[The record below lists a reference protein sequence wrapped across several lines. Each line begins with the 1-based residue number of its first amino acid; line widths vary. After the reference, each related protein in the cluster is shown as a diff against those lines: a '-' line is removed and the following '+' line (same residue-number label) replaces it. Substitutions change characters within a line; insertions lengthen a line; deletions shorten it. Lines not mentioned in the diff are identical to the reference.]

1 MLNEKDLNFLLYEV
15 PSGITYTDILED
27 LDIQDIP
34 QNRFNILEDI
44 IQNRELYK
52 PYISYR
58 AAILLCSWGN
68 KNGLR
73 YLREII
79 NTGVL
84 GYEQNRIY
92 GYDKSC
98 ECILNALI
106 SYWALLSTIE
116 PLNNILIRRDIYP
129 IIKKIICKSERDFFS
144 VSRVFFL
151 INNGCIE
158 YIPLMKEYLIR
169 IEKDK
174 ERNRYKIEDAKLFFK
189 ENDPDFLKWEIFQ
202 EAC

>member
-1 MLNEKDLNFLLYEV
+1 
-15 PSGITYTDILED
+15 
-27 LDIQDIP
+27 
-34 QNRFNILEDI
+34 
-44 IQNRELYK
+44 
-52 PYISYR
+52 
-58 AAILLCSWGN
+58 
-68 KNGLR
+68 
-73 YLREII
+73 
-79 NTGVL
+79 
-84 GYEQNRIY
+84 
-92 GYDKSC
+92 
-98 ECILNALI
+98 
-106 SYWALLSTIE
+106 
-116 PLNNILIRRDIYP
+116 RRDIYP
-129 IIKKIICKSERDFFS
+129 IIKKIIYKSERGFFS